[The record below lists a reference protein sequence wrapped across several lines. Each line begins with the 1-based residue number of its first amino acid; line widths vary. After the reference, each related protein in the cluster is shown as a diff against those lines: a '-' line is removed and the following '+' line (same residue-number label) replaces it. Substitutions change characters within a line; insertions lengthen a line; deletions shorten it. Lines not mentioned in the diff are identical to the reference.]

1 MSQRLS
7 VLGAPSSAGAYAP
20 GQEKA
25 PGALRA
31 AGLVRRLFECGI
43 DVEDR
48 GDVPGYRWQ
57 VDKAY
62 PRAMNVA
69 KVATVVRAL
78 SRRVTDSFHDECPVL
93 VLGGDC
99 TVEQERCR
107 SQRASVSYT

>member
-69 KVATVVRAL
+69 KVATVVPWSLARW
-78 SRRVTDSFHDECPVL
+78 
-93 VLGGDC
+93 
-99 TVEQERCR
+99 QERFR